1 MSRPRS
7 RSRDIHDNGPMWGHP
22 EPDRPHNPDR
32 TLVWSY
38 TPALR
43 RIIRRIRR
51 IPILVDITQI
61 RRLMEENF
69 SDAMTATSCLTLPDL
84 RS

>member
-1 MSRPRS
+1 MFDWFSLSQSTAQLALVFRPRS

-43 RIIRRIRR
+43 RITRRICR

-61 RRLMEENF
+61 RRLMEEKI
-69 SDAMTATSCLTLPDL
+69 
-84 RS
+84 